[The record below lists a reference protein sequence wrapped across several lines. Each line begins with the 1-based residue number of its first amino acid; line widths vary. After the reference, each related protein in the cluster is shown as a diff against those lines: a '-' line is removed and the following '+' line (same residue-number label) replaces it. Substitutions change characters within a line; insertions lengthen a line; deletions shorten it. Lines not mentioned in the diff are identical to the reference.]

1 MGTLT
6 GKLWRDIIA
15 NTFKPRYPPPKD
27 NLSQAVEILST
38 RTALQKY
45 RLFLFFCNLSV
56 LYDAI
61 STP

>member
-27 NLSQAVEILST
+27 NLSQTVEILST

-45 RLFLFFCNLSV
+45 RLFLFFFLQSICV
-56 LYDAI
+56 I
-61 STP
+61 